1 MKNKNIISRQEFSDF
16 EKIRSNFLKI
26 ICSELRTPVGAII
39 GFTEILKENIHSED
53 NQNILDTISL
63 SSVKIKELS
72 DTALMISQ
80 IDAEKPGEN
89 MRPTKINSIIEY
101 AISDIYE
108 ELNNKNIKI
117 NLLQTD
123 LTTEIVIDPDL
134 IKEAIEV
141 FLKNAV
147 STSQPNSTI
156 SIKITENSESVA
168 LTINYPL
175 EGIRRDEFITISEY
189 FTGDLKTTRFDWP
202 GLKLVIARFIMD
214 LHDAEIK
221 IFDNTGTGAK
231 VCMIFPINKAKQHA
245 LHQLLSQLN

>member
-1 MKNKNIISRQEFSDF
+1 MKNENIISRQEFSEF

-53 NQNILDTISL
+53 NQRILDTITL
-63 SSVKIKELS
+63 SSIKIKELS
-72 DTALMISQ
+72 DAALMISQ

-89 MRPTKINSIIEY
+89 MRPTKINSIFEY

-117 NLLQTD
+117 NLLQED

-134 IKEAIEV
+134 IKEVIEI
-141 FLKNAV
+141 FLKNAI
-147 STSQPNSTI
+147 TLSQPNSTI
-156 SIKITENSESVA
+156 SVNIIENAESVA
-168 LTINYPL
+168 LTIDYRQHGN
-175 EGIRRDEFITISEY
+175 RKDEFSTINEY
-189 FTGDLKTTRFDWP
+189 LTEDLKTYRFDWP
-202 GLKLVIARFIMD
+202 GLRLVIAKFIMD
-214 LHDAEIK
+214 LHNAEIK
-221 IFDNTGTGAK
+221 TFDNTGTGAQIN
-231 VCMIFPINKAKQHA
+231 MIFPINNAKRNA